1 MLMNVFKKMEEQGL
15 DPVLFGLTDNDYQ
28 LIAKNFAQIRN
39 QLKITNDILDKY
51 KEYYGPKVEVK
62 DIMFFEILTQ
72 FGLPVAAAVTM
83 GGFIYIILKYILGGV
98 VGSVKG
104 LHGIIMGLENRID
117 TMNNDLIHI
126 DTLISSALHLKPDLD
141 RIARSDGKNDARKD

>member
-1 MLMNVFKKMEEQGL
+1 ME
-15 DPVLFGLTDNDYQ
+15 LF
-28 LIAKNFAQIRN
+28 FQI
-39 QLKITNDILDKY
+39 L
-51 KEYYGPKVEVK
+51 VE
-62 DIMFFEILTQ
+62 
-72 FGLPVAAAVTM
+72 FGLPVAAATTM
-83 GGFIYIILKYILGGV
+83 GVFIYIILKYILGGV
-98 VGSVKG
+98 VGSVKS

>member
-1 MLMNVFKKMEEQGL
+1 
-15 DPVLFGLTDNDYQ
+15 
-28 LIAKNFAQIRN
+28 
-39 QLKITNDILDKY
+39 
-51 KEYYGPKVEVK
+51 
-62 DIMFFEILTQ
+62 MFFEILTQ

-83 GGFIYIILKYILGGV
+83 GVFIYIILKYILGGI

-104 LHGIIMGLENRID
+104 LHGIIMGLENRIE

-141 RIARSDGKNDARKD
+141 RIARADGKEDARKD

>member
-1 MLMNVFKKMEEQGL
+1 
-15 DPVLFGLTDNDYQ
+15 
-28 LIAKNFAQIRN
+28 
-39 QLKITNDILDKY
+39 
-51 KEYYGPKVEVK
+51 
-62 DIMFFEILTQ
+62 MFFEILTQ

-83 GGFIYIILKYILGGV
+83 GVFIYIILKYILAGV

-126 DTLISSALHLKPDLD
+126 DTLISASLHLKPDLD

>member
-1 MLMNVFKKMEEQGL
+1 ME
-15 DPVLFGLTDNDYQ
+15 
-28 LIAKNFAQIRN
+28 I
-39 QLKITNDILDKY
+39 
-51 KEYYGPKVEVK
+51 
-62 DIMFFEILTQ
+62 FFEILTK
-72 FGLPVAAAVTM
+72 FGLPVAASVTM

-126 DTLISSALHLKPDLD
+126 DTLISSALYLKPDLD

>member
-1 MLMNVFKKMEEQGL
+1 
-15 DPVLFGLTDNDYQ
+15 
-28 LIAKNFAQIRN
+28 
-39 QLKITNDILDKY
+39 
-51 KEYYGPKVEVK
+51 
-62 DIMFFEILTQ
+62 
-72 FGLPVAAAVTM
+72 VAASAVM

>member
-1 MLMNVFKKMEEQGL
+1 ME
-15 DPVLFGLTDNDYQ
+15 
-28 LIAKNFAQIRN
+28 I
-39 QLKITNDILDKY
+39 
-51 KEYYGPKVEVK
+51 
-62 DIMFFEILTQ
+62 FFEILTK
-72 FGLPVAAAVTM
+72 FGLPVAASAAM
-83 GGFIYIILKYILGGV
+83 GGFIYIILRYILGGV
-98 VGSVKG
+98 VNSVKN

>member
-1 MLMNVFKKMEEQGL
+1 ME
-15 DPVLFGLTDNDYQ
+15 V
-28 LIAKNFAQIRN
+28 
-39 QLKITNDILDKY
+39 
-51 KEYYGPKVEVK
+51 
-62 DIMFFEILTQ
+62 FFEILTK
-72 FGLPVAAAVTM
+72 FGLPVAASVTM

-126 DTLISSALHLKPDLD
+126 DTLISGALHLKPDLD

>member
-1 MLMNVFKKMEEQGL
+1 MFKKN
-15 DPVLFGLTDNDYQ
+15 T
-28 LIAKNFAQIRN
+28 R
-39 QLKITNDILDKY
+39 
-51 KEYYGPKVEVK
+51 
-62 DIMFFEILTQ
+62 
-72 FGLPVAAAVTM
+72 
-83 GGFIYIILKYILGGV
+83 FIYIIIKYILGGV

>member
-1 MLMNVFKKMEEQGL
+1 
-15 DPVLFGLTDNDYQ
+15 
-28 LIAKNFAQIRN
+28 
-39 QLKITNDILDKY
+39 
-51 KEYYGPKVEVK
+51 
-62 DIMFFEILTQ
+62 MFFEILTQ
-72 FGLPVAAAVTM
+72 FGLPVAASAVM